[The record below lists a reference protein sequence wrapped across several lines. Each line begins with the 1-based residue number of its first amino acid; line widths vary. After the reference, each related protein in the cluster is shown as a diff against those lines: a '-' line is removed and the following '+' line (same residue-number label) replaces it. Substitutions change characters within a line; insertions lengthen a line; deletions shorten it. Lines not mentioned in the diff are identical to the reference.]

1 MSHMMSSI
9 IPLWEQA
16 APYAAAGRE
25 DEMPHLIPFIQPG
38 SESAVIVCPG
48 GGYGGLADHEGAP
61 IAALLNRA
69 GISAF
74 VLKYRVAPHRHPAP
88 KADGQRAIRYVRAH
102 AEQYGI
108 NPSKIA
114 VLGFSAGGH
123 LTATLGTQ
131 YDDGQPDHEDWIERY
146 SSRPDRVILCY
157 PVITMGSYGHEGSRI
172 NLLGEDASDEQI
184 RAFSA
189 EQRVK
194 ADAPEAFIW
203 HTSNDQAVPVE
214 NSLRY
219 ALALGIHGIPYDL
232 HVFEK
237 GPHGLGL
244 AENDNAV
251 RVWSDLCL
259 TWLKNQ
265 GW

>member
-1 MSHMMSSI
+1 MTTT
-9 IPLWEQA
+9 IPLWDHA
-16 APYAAAGRE
+16 APYAAQGHE

-48 GGYGGLADHEGAP
+48 GGYGFLADHEGAP
-61 IAALLNRA
+61 IAELLNRA

-74 VLKYRVAPHRHPAP
+74 VLKYRVAPHQHPAP
-88 KADGQRAIRYVRAH
+88 ITDGQRAIRYVRAH
-102 AEQYGI
+102 AERYGI
-108 NPSKIA
+108 NPAKIA

-123 LTATLGTQ
+123 LTATLGTL
-131 YDDGQPDHEDWIERY
+131 YDEGQPDHEDPIERQ

-157 PVITMGSYGHEGSRI
+157 PVITMESYGHAGSRE
-172 NLLGEDASDEQI
+172 NLLGSDATAEQI
-184 RAFSA
+184 KAFSA
-189 EQRVK
+189 EQQVR

-203 HTSNDQAVPVE
+203 HTSADQAVPVE

-219 ALALGIHGIPYDL
+219 ALALGEHGIPYDL

-237 GPHGLGL
+237 GSHGLGL
-244 AENDNAV
+244 AEDNHAI

>member
-1 MSHMMSSI
+1 MIEVTST
-9 IPLWEQA
+9 IPLWDHA
-16 APYAAAGRE
+16 APYAAKGHE

-38 SESAVIVCPG
+38 SESAVIICPG
-48 GGYGGLADHEGAP
+48 GGYGFLADHEGAP
-61 IAALLNRA
+61 IAELLNRA

-74 VLKYRVAPHRHPAP
+74 VLKYRVAPHQHPAP
-88 KADGQRAIRYVRAH
+88 MTDGQRAIRYVRAH

-108 NPSKIA
+108 QPSKIA

-123 LTATLGTQ
+123 LTATLGTL
-131 YDDGQPDHEDWIERY
+131 YDEGQPDHEDPIERE

-157 PVITMGSYGHEGSRI
+157 PVITMESYGHAGSRE
-172 NLLGEDASDEQI
+172 NLLGPDVSAEQI
-184 RAFSA
+184 KAFSA
-189 EQRVK
+189 EQQVK

-203 HTSNDQAVPVE
+203 HTSDDQAVPVE

-219 ALALGIHGIPYDL
+219 ALALGAHGIPYDL

-237 GPHGLGL
+237 GSHGLGL
-244 AENDNAV
+244 AEDDHAV
-251 RVWSDLCL
+251 RAWSDLCL